1 MKKRTFTEWWIS
13 LIALPLLLG
22 SCIKAI
28 KEVATDTEKTTL
40 SGTGKTMT
48 TAAVAAPYRMLPVVL
63 FNGGDE
69 GGYHSFRIP
78 SIIKAKDGV
87 LLAFCEG
94 RKNDP
99 TDYGDIDV
107 VCKRSTDNG
116 ITWSSLKVIAGQ
128 NAADT
133 WGNPTA
139 VYDPTK
145 GADGR
150 IWLFM
155 SWNLGSFT
163 DISQMNYWGAR
174 RVKITYS
181 DDNGLSW
188 VTPADATETLTPS
201 YMKWDCIGPG
211 IGIRTQFDHPG
222 RLVIP
227 AKDRTIYSDDKGST
241 WSYTLLPAGGSEG
254 TIIEKMNQNEGG
266 WYARIDRPG
275 SSLQGNRA
283 HIRSVG
289 NLPGTW
295 SSWAYINQLPSP
307 GTGGCEGS
315 LLRYNTDSPHRTLFI
330 GPNSTDKRCDMTIW
344 VSYNDGTTWPGHR
357 SLIYYNTC
365 DYANIT
371 AGRGGYSSMAKTADY
386 CVAALTELNE
396 NLHVSTSNKSI
407 ELHKFNLPWILEN
420 NPE

>member
-1 MKKRTFTEWWIS
+1 MKKITFIKRWVL
-13 LIALPLLLG
+13 LIVLPLFG
-22 SCIKAI
+22 GACIKAVGEI
-28 KEVATDTEKTTL
+28 TPNMRKEVSLA
-40 SGTGKTMT
+40 GHGATMT
-48 TAAVAAPYRMLPVVL
+48 TATAAPYRMLPVVL
-63 FNGGDE
+63 FDGGNE

-78 SIIKAKDGV
+78 SIIKAGNGILV
-87 LLAFCEG
+87 AFCEG
-94 RKNDP
+94 RKNNP

-116 ITWSSLKVIAGQ
+116 ITWGSLKIVAGQ

-145 GADGR
+145 GTSGR

-163 DISQMNYWGAR
+163 DLSQMNYWGAR
-174 RVKITYS
+174 RVKITHS
-181 DDNGLSW
+181 DDNGLNWSAP
-188 VTPADATETLTPS
+188 VDATQMLTPS
-201 YMKWDCIGPG
+201 YMKWDCMGPG

-227 AKDRTIYSDDKGST
+227 AKDRNIYSDDKGANWQYS
-241 WSYTLLPAGGSEG
+241 LLPGGGSEG

-275 SSLQGNRA
+275 SSLQVNRTR
-283 HIRSVG
+283 IRSVG

-295 SSWAYINQLPSP
+295 SPWTYISQLPSP
-307 GTGGCEGS
+307 GTGGCEAS
-315 LLRYNTDSPHRTLFI
+315 LLRYNTDSPHRTLLI
-330 GPNSTDKRCDMTIW
+330 GPNSADKRCDMTIW
-344 VSYNDGTTWPGHR
+344 LSYNDGTTWPVHR